1 MKSTKILLFV
11 ALLGIVFSA
20 GKCKKKD
27 KGTSTPSLKGNWKIV
42 SVTNSSGATPAS
54 LADMVNG
61 TAMFGDTNY
70 EFKNNTGANAETG
83 TYVYDASAKTLT
95 ATPSGTSKFT
105 NSNAPYTF
113 QADLASPNLTLRV
126 NIAAAG
132 KPENIITVQLQ
143 KQE

>member
-42 SVTNSSGATPAS
+42 SVTNSAGATPAS

-61 TAMFGDTNY
+61 TAMFGDSNY

-83 TYVYDASAKTLT
+83 TYVYDASANTLT

-113 QADLASPNLTLRV
+113 ETSLASPNLELRV

-132 KPENIITVQLQ
+132 KPANIITVKLQ

>member
-61 TAMFGDTNY
+61 TAMFGDSNY

-83 TYVYDASAKTLT
+83 TYVYDANAKTLT

-113 QADLASPNLTLRV
+113 EALLASPNLDLRV

-132 KPENIITVQLQ
+132 KPENIITVKLQ